1 MSQTWTLAPSGGQI
15 HRQIRHPPC
24 QHRLNLNTCPL
35 FIADFLAWRLADSDE
50 NFGRGIG
57 LLHLRH
63 RAVLASL
70 FITDRTPAQHF
81 RQRRRRLKH
90 RRLQPRHRLRI
101 VRRQPRHQPLRL
113 GLRRHRRS
121 ATLIH
126 RLGRVCV
133 VE

>member
-1 MSQTWTLAPSGGQI
+1 MSQTWTLAPSGGKI

-70 FITDRTPAQHF
+70 FIADRILAQHL
-81 RQRRRRLKH
+81 RQRRRW
-90 RRLQPRHRLRI
+90 LQPRHRLRN
-101 VRRQPRHQPLRL
+101 VRGQLRHQPFRL
-113 GLRRHRRS
+113 GLRRHRRRG
-121 ATLIH
+121 AIIH

-133 VE
+133 VG